1 MSMAFWSIIS
11 RNSRN
16 VLFGFLAAAADERA
30 VGVNLVIDIR
40 RKRTEAN
47 MIASPAW
54 MLEGRTFTAA
64 TSAAH
69 GGP

>member
-1 MSMAFWSIIS
+1 MSKAKKESPILDAFESAVAAS
-11 RNSRN
+11 
-16 VLFGFLAAAADERA
+16 LAAAADERA

-47 MIASPAW
+47 MITSPAW

-64 TSAAH
+64 TSAA
-69 GGP
+69 